1 MKKLIAFALL
11 VIPAVF
17 AVSLPAY
24 TARAEGIY
32 RVNAASETVSAAPGK
47 SVSSRSVCPEGAEVI
62 GGGGEC
68 FGFLVTDGRA
78 VLAKSAP
85 SPDGTSWYVECVNSG
100 PRPGDIQARAWAVCA
115 EPDVLGTDKKK

>member
-1 MKKLIAFALL
+1 MKRLIALASLI
-11 VIPAVF
+11 VPAVF
-17 AVSLPAY
+17 AVSIQSY
-24 TARAEGIY
+24 SVHAEGIY
-32 RVNAASETVSAAPGK
+32 RVNAASESVAAAPGK

-85 SPDGTSWYVECVNSG
+85 SPDGSSWHVECVNSG

-115 EPDVLGTDKKK
+115 DPDVLGTDKKK